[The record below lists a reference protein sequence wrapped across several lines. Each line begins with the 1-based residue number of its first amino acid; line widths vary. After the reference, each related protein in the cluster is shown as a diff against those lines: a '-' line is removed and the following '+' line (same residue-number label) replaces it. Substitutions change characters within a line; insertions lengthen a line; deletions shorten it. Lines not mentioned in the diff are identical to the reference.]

1 MVGSGLVTWLV
12 LGRCSP
18 LRAVVSVGPT
28 TSVDIWPGGRVWVD
42 AGRAE
47 RPIKA
52 MSGRRAEHS
61 GNFVQ
66 RPSCQAQHA
75 PSNLSPA
82 SASSYPLAV
91 GVVVVAANPQ
101 ACRISAD
108 DQVRA
113 VTLILPLAPMAVL
126 QVQAVGFVPGI
137 DDRLVAVI
145 VEVDAEHAV
154 VVASES

>member
-1 MVGSGLVTWLV
+1 
-12 LGRCSP
+12 
-18 LRAVVSVGPT
+18 
-28 TSVDIWPGGRVWVD
+28 
-42 AGRAE
+42 
-47 RPIKA
+47 

-113 VTLILPLAPMAVL
+113 VTLILPLAPIAVL

-154 VVASES
+154 IVASESHTVGSRVRPGKATQVKHSIAVAVAAIVRAAR